1 MQISQKLAE
10 RLGLGGEKNFT
21 FFAFCEDFVSVRPCY
36 RLAELV
42 KMAMVCEE
50 EKKRVWK
57 LSWRKRKKKIFTS
70 AILIVWSGIKFHCKQ
85 RKVTGGLFAFTK
97 KDTLILE
104 RVLLNNPVNG
114 IIQNESGAIVTTVD
128 GSKYEVS

>member
-50 EKKRVWK
+50 EKKKSVEIKLAKTEKKNFYKRNSYSMVWY
-57 LSWRKRKKKIFTS
+57 KIP
-70 AILIVWSGIKFHCKQ
+70 LQ
-85 RKVTGGLFAFTK
+85 TK
-97 KDTLILE
+97 KSYRWTICVYKE
-104 RVLLNNPVNG
+104 RY
-114 IIQNESGAIVTTVD
+114 IDFRASIVEQ
-128 GSKYEVS
+128 SC